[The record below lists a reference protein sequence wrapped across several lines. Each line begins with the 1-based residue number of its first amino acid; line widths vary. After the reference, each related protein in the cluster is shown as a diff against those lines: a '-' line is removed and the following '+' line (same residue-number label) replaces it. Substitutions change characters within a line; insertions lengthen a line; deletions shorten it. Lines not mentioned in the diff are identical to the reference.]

1 MAKYTEHF
9 HLEPQELAL
18 IERALRREISL
29 LNQQHSGQ
37 QTDRSG
43 SHLSVKEVNALLGK
57 LFHQKKF
64 YSHVKQTG
72 VPAG

>member
-29 LNQQHSGQ
+29 VKQ
-37 QTDRSG
+37 QTDNSS
-43 SHLSVKEVNALLGK
+43 SHSSVKEVNALLGK
-57 LFHQKKF
+57 LFHQKKL
-64 YSHVKQTG
+64 YSM
-72 VPAG
+72 

>member
-29 LNQQHSGQ
+29 VKQ
-37 QTDRSG
+37 QTDNSS
-43 SHLSVKEVNALLGK
+43 SHSVVKEVNALLGK

>member
-18 IERALRREISL
+18 IERALRREISQ
-29 LNQQHSGQ
+29 LNQQPNGH
-37 QTDRSG
+37 QTDGTG
-43 SHLSVKEVNALLGK
+43 SHLIVKEVNALLGK

>member
-29 LNQQHSGQ
+29 VKQ
-37 QTDRSG
+37 QTDNSS
-43 SHLSVKEVNALLGK
+43 SHSAVKEVNALLGK